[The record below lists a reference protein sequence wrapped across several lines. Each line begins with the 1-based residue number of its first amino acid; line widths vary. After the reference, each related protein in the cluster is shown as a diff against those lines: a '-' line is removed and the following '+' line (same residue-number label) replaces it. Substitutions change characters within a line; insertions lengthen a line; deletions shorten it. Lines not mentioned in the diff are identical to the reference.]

1 LADGWREKHLLFVKW
16 KLCEAKAGAYYFHG
30 LILDEGYED
39 NTHAQALTCLKAADS
54 YLKESQRIKMDF
66 GNAEPLSKYA

>member
-1 LADGWREKHLLFVKW
+1 MGTIGRRVEREAFTV
-16 KLCEAKAGAYYFHG
+16 CEAKAGAYYFHG